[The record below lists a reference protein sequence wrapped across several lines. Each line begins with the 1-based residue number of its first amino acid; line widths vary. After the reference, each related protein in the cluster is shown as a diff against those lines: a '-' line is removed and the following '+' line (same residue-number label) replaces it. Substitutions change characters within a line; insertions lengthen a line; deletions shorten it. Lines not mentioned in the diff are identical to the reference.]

1 MNGAMHGLATT
12 QASTP
17 VMKSPA
23 GPLLRAVASEPPMP
37 APRVN
42 TPDRLRPTANIRYT
56 RAATN
61 HGCCN
66 WKPQP
71 AATPAARK
79 AITSAPTAAK
89 AASTPAVYQSAWAR
103 ARWRLSPLWAR
114 PSTLSERIGS
124 TQGIRFSSRP
134 PSRASSRIQA
144 RCGVAA
150 AGGGPALR
158 WALPAE
164 ASGLVVPA
172 ASEPAS
178 AAAPGPAGAWAS
190 AAVPVPA
197 SASLAGSVAGAA
209 AALAGRADTGAA
221 STVPAGRSTGTARVI
236 GG

>member
-1 MNGAMHGLATT
+1 MNGAMQGLATT

-23 GPLLRAVASEPPMP
+23 GPLRGVARLPPMP

-56 RAATN
+56 SAATN

-71 AATPAARK
+71 AATPAARR

-89 AASTPAVYQSAWAR
+89 AASTPAVYQSAWVR

-114 PSTLSERIGS
+114 PSTFSDRIGS

-134 PSRASSRIQA
+134 PARASSRIQA
-144 RCGVAA
+144 RCGVPAE
-150 AGGGPALR
+150 GGGAAVR
-158 WALPAE
+158 SALPAD
-164 ASGLVVPA
+164 ASAPGAPA
-172 ASEPAS
+172 ASGPAS
-178 AAAPGPAGAWAS
+178 APASPAASGPAWAS
-190 AAVPVPA
+190 VPAAVPVPA
-197 SASLAGSVAGAA
+197 SASRAGSVAGVA

-221 STVPAGRSTGTARVI
+221 STVPAGRSTGT
-236 GG
+236 